1 MGYSD
6 EDLRKAVDAVFGA
19 FDADN
24 SGTLEQNEVFNLISA
39 ALKNM
44 DPPCNRDPT
53 KEEVQALVQA
63 TDTSGDGKISKPE
76 LFNIFKQV
84 INQ

>member
-1 MGYSD
+1 MAYSD
-6 EDLRKAVDAVFGA
+6 EQLRQAVDAVFGA

-24 SGTLEQNEVFNLISA
+24 SGTLDPNEVYNLISA

-44 DPPCNRDPT
+44 DPPCNREPT

-63 TDTSGDGKISKPE
+63 TDTSGDGKISKME
-76 LFNIFKQV
+76 LFNIFKKVMSQ
-84 INQ
+84 